1 MKQKSGILITLFC
14 LTALLLFA
22 PLIQQN
28 LKPFKF
34 KKLSGYLVVA
44 EKPKLTFDTYRSG
57 DFQREAECYLKEN
70 FGFRE
75 PLIRMYNQWTYDFF
89 KTTSNKDVAIE
100 KDGWLYHTESIL
112 QYFGTMESRFEL
124 SNDDVR
130 DNLAIQA
137 RCLYKVNAILK
148 EYGIHLLT
156 FTVPTK
162 AYVYP
167 EHLRRHPVGDTTFNA
182 ATFMDEQLKAY
193 DVPHI
198 NMTPWFQQM
207 QDTCHIDLFYS
218 KDSHWGPGAVIAMD
232 SILRYMEQ
240 LGGQHLTHLQRGTPY
255 PVTKLSVHETDL
267 EDLLN
272 LARPLKHEPLYE
284 YPISYIS
291 DDDTQRPTVW
301 FLGTSFYWRM
311 TRRVN
316 FDVLFNSRDFLY
328 YTSIFYTNRE
338 QTHQPGESVDL
349 LHELLLHDYVIL
361 FKDGPQLYHNS
372 VLFPSKFLISLC
384 ISDER
389 WKEKTDAVAD
399 SLQQI
404 REPQTHDDS
413 IKCYTEA
420 MQLLQRH
427 PEMFEEL
434 RGDGIPTT
442 RNPKIEQMLAE
453 KNIRADRTWR
463 FLLTA
468 KANNDS
474 IEVQKVFG
482 KEADNVLKG
491 KHLIRDNVFFTTYD
505 YFDLLVKEALA
516 DICRQSDIPITN
528 SDLTRQV
535 INDIIEQAIDSVGK
549 HVQQHTYDNDTLMM
563 MACTMDKIVK
573 SFERDQNLEMLREK
587 AVKKQVSIDKAFR
600 DDVVWIFNNTSDK
613 AQYMNDAVL
622 SQAFENYRTER
633 NLRKYKQAWD
643 GIFQKHLDLNMPLR
657 IVINRDIKWIQ
668 DNQKQQ

>member
-28 LKPFKF
+28 YRLFKF
-34 KKLSGYLVVA
+34 EKLYGFFESAPQPEFSFDNYKSGVYQGQA
-44 EKPKLTFDTYRSG
+44 ED
-57 DFQREAECYLKEN
+57 YLKEN
-70 FGFRE
+70 FGFHE
-75 PLIRMYNQWTYDFF
+75 PLIRTYNQWTYDFF

-112 QYFGTMESRFEL
+112 QYFGTMKSRFEL
-124 SNDDVR
+124 SNDEVR

-148 EYGIHLLT
+148 EYDVHLLT
-156 FTVPTK
+156 FTLPTK
-162 AYVYP
+162 TYIYP
-167 EHLRRHPVGDTTFNA
+167 EHLRKHPVGDTTFNA

-232 SILRYMEQ
+232 SVLRYMEH
-240 LGGQHLTHLQRGTPY
+240 LSGQHLTHLQRGTPY
-255 PVTKLSVHETDL
+255 PVTELSVHETDL
-267 EDLLN
+267 EQLLN
-272 LARPLKHEPLYE
+272 LIRPLKHEPLYE
-284 YPISYIS
+284 YPISYLS
-291 DDDTQRPTVW
+291 DEDTQRPTVW

-311 TRRVN
+311 TRRIN
-316 FDVLFNSRDFLY
+316 FDVLFSSRDFLY
-328 YTSIFYTNRE
+328 YISVYYTNRE
-338 QTHQPGESVDL
+338 QTYQPGNEVNI
-349 LHELLLHDYVIL
+349 LHELLMHDYVVL
-361 FKDGPQLYHNS
+361 FKDGPQLYHNG

-389 WKEKTDAVAD
+389 WQEKFNAVAD
-399 SLQQI
+399 SLQQVKK
-404 REPQTHDDS
+404 PQTHDDS
-413 IKCYTEA
+413 TKCYTEA
-420 MQLLQRH
+420 KLLLQRH

-434 RGDGIPTT
+434 RGDGIPTA
-442 RNPKIEQMLAE
+442 RNPKIEQILAE
-453 KNIRADRTWR
+453 KDIRADRTWR

-474 IEVQKVFG
+474 LGVQKVFS

-505 YFDLLVKEALA
+505 YFDLLVEDALA
-516 DICRQSDIPITN
+516 DICRQGDIPITN

-535 INDIIEQAIDSVGK
+535 INDIIEQAVDTVEK
-549 HVQQHTYDNDTLMM
+549 RVRQHAYDDDTLL
-563 MACTMDKIVK
+563 MAACAMDKFAK
-573 SFERDQNLEMLREK
+573 SFEKESNLEALREK
-587 AVKKQVSIDKAFR
+587 AAKKQVSIDKAFR

-613 AQYMNDAVL
+613 AQFMNDAVL
-622 SQAFENYRTER
+622 AQAFENYRTER

-643 GIFQKHLDLNMPLR
+643 GILQKHRELNMPLR